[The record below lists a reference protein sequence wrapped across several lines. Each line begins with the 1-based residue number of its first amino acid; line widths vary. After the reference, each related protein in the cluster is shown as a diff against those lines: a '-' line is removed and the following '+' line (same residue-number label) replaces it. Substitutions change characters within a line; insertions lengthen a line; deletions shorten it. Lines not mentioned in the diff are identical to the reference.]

1 MVMIVILVGLLSF
14 ALGRLSVFY
23 DQKDEFRIIYPEG
36 QSVSAVEGAVGIAL
50 GGGYVGSRTGSTY
63 LFPWCA
69 AARSIK
75 SGNKLFFTTRA
86 EAERAGYSPGNCSGL
101 KQ

>member
-1 MVMIVILVGLLSF
+1 MVLIVVLVGLLSF

-23 DQKDEFRIIYPEG
+23 GQKDELKIIYPDG
-36 QSVSAVEGAVGIAL
+36 QSASVIEGAVGIGL
-50 GGGYVGSRTGSTY
+50 GGGYVASRTGSTY

-75 SGNKLFFTTRA
+75 VGNKLFFTTRA
-86 EAERAGYSPGNCSGL
+86 EAERAGYRAGNCSGL